1 MFLSILHHCS
11 LQCFCYSSF
20 LEVWRGE
27 LFLGGA
33 HLPKFYARGLYTELR
48 IRLHSDQII
57 RSRGFSCIGM
67 LYEDLCLAHATQHSH
82 SVRSS
87 HWLEAGVCSAPA
99 CVPCP
104 ACWLL
109 AYVWQHAVSTLLGVL
124 SFTLCPLSWQGC
136 CCCCSYCLTCVIIS
150 PVVLAACRDGTQASA
165 TKASGCLWQPAH
177 CSILTYCCLSS
188 CRLVGETVLPSTM
201 SAKPGCNAK
210 CTSWLCITMAGMC
223 WPDDRRC
230 CCYPVNA

>member
-109 AYVWQHAVSTLLGVL
+109 AYVWQHALSTLLGGFPLPFVHYHGRAAAAAVHIVSRVSL
-124 SFTLCPLSWQGC
+124 SALLCWLLVETARRPLPLKPQAVYGSR
-136 CCCCSYCLTCVIIS
+136 LTV
-150 PVVLAACRDGTQASA
+150 
-165 TKASGCLWQPAH
+165 
-177 CSILTYCCLSS
+177 
-188 CRLVGETVLPSTM
+188 PS
-201 SAKPGCNAK
+201 
-210 CTSWLCITMAGMC
+210 
-223 WPDDRRC
+223 
-230 CCYPVNA
+230 